1 MLEQQSNSR
10 YRVFLIFSLN
20 SNAFNGPWKDFAY
33 WLCSQSK
40 WVIWKLDKA
49 IGYKRIPRKTF
60 RSIPGKNCKENWKK
74 IVEQNGK
81 IKELQSKVVTKDN
94 AYQKLEIKCN
104 DIEQCICRL
113 CMLIHGV
120 EYNENDDVMNIMNK
134 AEKLLWWNRC
144 RIWSEWERQGISY
157 W

>member
-1 MLEQQSNSR
+1 MIKRLVTKESLEKR
-10 YRVFLIFSLN
+10 LG
-20 SNAFNGPWKDFAY
+20 AFQEKIV
-33 WLCSQSK
+33 K
-40 WVIWKLDKA
+40 KIV
-49 IGYKRIPRKTF
+49 
-60 RSIPGKNCKENWKK
+60 EK

-81 IKELQSKVVTKDN
+81 IKELQSKVVMKDN

-134 AEKLLWWNRC
+134 AEKLL
-144 RIWSEWERQGISY
+144 
-157 W
+157 